1 MKLTRYYVRSHRHNA
16 LIGPFFRRKAAE
28 RAAAGYS
35 FDPLLR
41 GGGTLLT
48 REQAKCTPSRQPLS
62 EPDLIAYAR
71 AHVTSPGAHALLDE
85 VDRGSEHRSNL
96 RWGRPS

>member
-1 MKLTRYYVRSHRHNA
+1 MKLTRYYVRSHRHSA
-16 LIGPFFRRKAAE
+16 LVGPYFRRKAAE

-48 REQAKCTPSRQPLS
+48 REQVKRSRSRQPLS
-62 EPDLIAYAR
+62 EPDLIGYAR

-85 VDRGSEHRSNL
+85 VEHRSNL
-96 RWGRPS
+96 RWERPS

>member
-1 MKLTRYYVRSHRHNA
+1 VKLTRYYVRTHRHDA
-16 LIGPFFRRKAAE
+16 LVGPYFRRKTAE

-48 REQAKCTPSRQPLS
+48 REQIKRTPPGQSPS

-85 VDRGSEHRSNL
+85 VERGRARRIATEGEQR
-96 RWGRPS
+96 